1 MKTAFSSFIFVCAL
15 SLSAFSQSKIEYPQN
30 QISMF
35 YGGKMSTYGNA
46 MRTTNL
52 GNGDSKDDG
61 KERMEYKSHS
71 GVYSIEYL
79 HYICGP
85 FELGAQLGF
94 EQICSERWINRD
106 GSPHTLFDSWNERNR
121 TTYIMGVAQL
131 NWVRS
136 NWIGVY
142 NKFGVGGRLIFLKRD
157 YKNIERTDYVY
168 EIEPCGDAIIGFEI
182 GPTASRL
189 FTETGFGAQGFVAAG
204 IRCRF

>member
-1 MKTAFSSFIFVCAL
+1 
-15 SLSAFSQSKIEYPQN
+15 
-30 QISMF
+30 MF

-79 HYICGP
+79 HYMCGP

-106 GSPHTLFDSWNERNR
+106 GSPHTLFDSWDERNR

-157 YKNIERTDYVY
+157 YKNIERTDSDC
-168 EIEPCGDAIIGFEI
+168 EIEPCGDAIFGFEI

-189 FTETGFGAQGFVAAG
+189 FTEIGFGAQGFVAAG